1 MEWNLYWMLKVRLFL
16 GMSPVGMFSQ
26 GKKANRLRRGAPA
39 VVDRQCKKVRM
50 MMEMEMEMEE
60 KMTELL
66 GERIW
71 LSCRWSKVGGRRG
84 KILRRDPGADQEGSR
99 RLEII
104 LLQKC

>member
-1 MEWNLYWMLKVRLFL
+1 M
-16 GMSPVGMFSQ
+16 Q

-39 VVDRQCKKVRM
+39 VVDRQCKKVVM
-50 MMEMEMEMEE
+50 MMEMEE
-60 KMTELL
+60 KMTKMTELL
-66 GERIW
+66 GQRIW
-71 LSCRWSKVGGRRG
+71 WSCRWSKVGGRRG

>member
-1 MEWNLYWMLKVRLFL
+1 
-16 GMSPVGMFSQ
+16 MSPVGRFLQ

-50 MMEMEMEMEE
+50 MMEVE
-60 KMTELL
+60 KMTKTAELL
-66 GERIW
+66 GQKIW
-71 LSCRWSKVGGRRG
+71 WSCKWSKVGGRRG

-104 LLQKC
+104 LSQKC

>member
-1 MEWNLYWMLKVRLFL
+1 
-16 GMSPVGMFSQ
+16 MSPVGRFLQ

-50 MMEMEMEMEE
+50 MMEMVEKRVT

-66 GERIW
+66 EQRIW
-71 LSCRWSKVGGRRG
+71 MSCRWSKVEGRRG
-84 KILRRDPGADQEGSR
+84 KIWRRDPGADQEGSR

>member
-1 MEWNLYWMLKVRLFL
+1 
-16 GMSPVGMFSQ
+16 MSPVGRFLQ

-39 VVDRQCKKVRM
+39 VVDRRCKKVRM
-50 MMEMEMEMEE
+50 MMEMEKRVT
-60 KMTELL
+60 KMAELL
-66 GERIW
+66 EQRIW
-71 LSCRWSKVGGRRG
+71 WSCRWSKVGGRRG

>member
-1 MEWNLYWMLKVRLFL
+1 MYWMLKVRLFL

-26 GKKANRLRRGAPA
+26 GKKANRLRRGVPA

-50 MMEMEMEMEE
+50 MMEMEEKMT

-66 GERIW
+66 EQRIW

-99 RLEII
+99 HLEII